1 MVSPVRAISTAR
13 LRPRGR
19 ATATIGV
26 WQNSPPLPPG
36 VAKAASLLATIR
48 SALAASWGAGRGGQ
62 GVHLGH
68 HHLGD
73 LGHGGHG

>member
-13 LRPRGR
+13 LRPSGR

-36 VAKAASLLATIR
+36 VAKAASVLATIR
-48 SALAASWGAGRGGQ
+48 SALAASWAPAAVARA
-62 GVHLGH
+62 
-68 HHLGD
+68 
-73 LGHGGHG
+73 